1 MNDLSVKEGK
11 LFGLSADLLHQ
22 DLAQLEK
29 YISKVNERIASWT
42 FMMVEGLEPKM
53 LEHRSIP
60 FAVESKVYKELSEIT
75 QVALELITGLG
86 KKPKGSD
93 PYDLTEMKALFVLI
107 KTHLFPATET
117 YFMKGS

>member
-29 YISKVNERIASWT
+29 YIGKVNERIASWT

-60 FAVESKVYKELSEIT
+60 FAVESKVFKELSEIT
-75 QVALELITGLG
+75 QAALELITGLG